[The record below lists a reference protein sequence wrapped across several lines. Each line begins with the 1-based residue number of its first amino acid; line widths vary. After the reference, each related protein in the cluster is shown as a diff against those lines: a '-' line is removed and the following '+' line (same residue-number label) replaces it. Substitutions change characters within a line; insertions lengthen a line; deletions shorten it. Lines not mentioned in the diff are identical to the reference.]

1 MTYTYCERLMWA
13 AIAPAAFRYL
23 AGMGYFCVEA
33 ALHAAL
39 PANGIPYPGYW
50 LYDEKPA
57 AGLPDW
63 WNAMAAYL

>member
-1 MTYTYCERLMWA
+1 
-13 AIAPAAFRYL
+13 
-23 AGMGYFCVEA
+23 MGYFCVEA

-63 WNAMAAYL
+63 WNAMAVYL